1 MQRRLSESK
10 EILAPLSHDCDR
22 GVIQNV
28 LGARLVDPSEH
39 ETSTEIPGAPKRT
52 LLQAVIFIVHTM
64 EDEAMR
70 VLCKNMCIS
79 G

>member
-1 MQRRLSESK
+1 MQRRLAKSK

-28 LGARLVDPSEH
+28 LGARLIDPSEQ
-39 ETSTEIPGAPKRT
+39 ETSTEILGAPKRK

-70 VLCKNMCIS
+70 ALCKNICVS

>member
-1 MQRRLSESK
+1 MQRRLAKSK
-10 EILAPLSHDCDR
+10 EILAPRSHDSDR

-28 LGARLVDPSEH
+28 LGARLIDPSEQ
-39 ETSTEIPGAPKRT
+39 ETSTEILGAPKRK

-70 VLCKNMCIS
+70 ALCKNICVS

>member
-10 EILAPLSHDCDR
+10 EILAPRSHDCDR

-28 LGARLVDPSEH
+28 LGAQLIDLSEH
-39 ETSTEIPGAPKRT
+39 ETSTEIPGAPKRK
-52 LLQAVIFIVHTM
+52 LLLAVIFIVHTM

-70 VLCKNMCIS
+70 VLCKNICVS